1 MESMRQISVS
11 LSIVRCKVLDETLAS
26 SEDGRR
32 YILFDVKPVGLVV
45 ESWGSLLGIAV
56 GDPATSMRNKHVKR
70 CCSV

>member
-1 MESMRQISVS
+1 M
-11 LSIVRCKVLDETLAS
+11 LDETLAS

-56 GDPATSMRNKHVKR
+56 GDRCWGSLLGIRQQACATSM
-70 CCSV
+70 